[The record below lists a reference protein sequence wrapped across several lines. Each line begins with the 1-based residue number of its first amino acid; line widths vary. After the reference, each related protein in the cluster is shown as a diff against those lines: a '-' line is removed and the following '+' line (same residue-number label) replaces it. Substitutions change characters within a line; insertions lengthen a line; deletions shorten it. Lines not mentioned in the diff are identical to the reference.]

1 MSRKLEGKIALITG
15 AAAGIGRA
23 TTELFLAEGARV
35 IATDRDLKGLDGL
48 AAEKVQLDV
57 TDAAAIAA
65 LAKKTGRLDVLFNCA
80 GFVEN
85 GTILD
90 NDDAQWE
97 KSFEINV
104 YAMARMIKA
113 FLPAMMEG
121 GGGSIINVASVA
133 GSIKGIPNR
142 CIYGASKAAVIG
154 LTKSVAADFVTK
166 GIRCNSL
173 CPGTVDSP
181 SLQQR
186 LRDTGDYEAARKAF
200 TARQPLGR
208 IGNRRGNGQHRAV
221 AGQRRFQLRHGPEFH
236 PGRRHNHLDAH
247 ARTLRHSGGLT
258 PAHASG
264 AKTRAMQRLFLFARH
279 VAFIALVVRAMMPA
293 GWMPAA
299 QGHDHLHG
307 RGPPATTQKAPA
319 EKSTHHDICPFSA
332 APHLASVPDA
342 PQLTLPAFHAFAAAI
357 DRDYAA
363 TVAARFSARHRRAPH
378 P

>member
-1 MSRKLEGKIALITG
+1 MSGKLNGKVALITG

-23 TTELFLAEGARV
+23 TAELFAAEGAKV

-48 AAEKVQLDV
+48 TGEKIQLDV
-57 TDAAAIAA
+57 TDTGAISA
-65 LAKKTGRLDVLFNCA
+65 LAKKVGRLDVLFNCA

-97 KSFEINV
+97 KSFNINV

-113 FLPAMMEG
+113 FLPGMIAG

-166 GIRCNSL
+166 GIRCNTV

-186 LRDTGDYEAARKAF
+186 LRDSGDYEAARKAF
-200 TARQPLGR
+200 TARQPMGRLGKAEE
-208 IGNRRGNGQHRAV
+208 I
-221 AGQRRFQLRHGPEFH
+221 AGIVL
-236 PGRRHNHLDAH
+236 
-247 ARTLRHSGGLT
+247 
-258 PAHASG
+258 
-264 AKTRAMQRLFLFARH
+264 
-279 VAFIALVVRAMMPA
+279 
-293 GWMPAA
+293 W
-299 QGHDHLHG
+299 
-307 RGPPATTQKAPA
+307 
-319 EKSTHHDICPFSA
+319 
-332 APHLASVPDA
+332 LASDDS
-342 PQLTLPAFHAFAAAI
+342 QFATGQNFI
-357 DRDYAA
+357 VDGGI
-363 TVAARFSARHRRAPH
+363 TI
-378 P
+378 

>member
-1 MSRKLEGKIALITG
+1 MSGKLDGKIALITG

-23 TTELFLAEGARV
+23 TAQLFAAEGAKV

-48 AAEKVQLDV
+48 AGETLALDV
-57 TDAAAIAA
+57 TDSAAITA
-65 LAKKTGRLDVLFNCA
+65 LAQKVGKLDVLFNCA

-97 KSFEINV
+97 KSFNINV

-113 FLPAMMEG
+113 FLPGMIAG

-166 GIRCNSL
+166 GIRCNTV

-186 LRDTGDYEAARKAF
+186 LRNSDNYEAARAAF
-200 TARQPLGR
+200 TARQPMGRLG
-208 IGNRRGNGQHRAV
+208 
-221 AGQRRFQLRHGPEFH
+221 
-236 PGRRHNHLDAH
+236 
-247 ARTLRHSGGLT
+247 T
-258 PAHASG
+258 PAEIASIV
-264 AKTRAMQRLFLFARH
+264 L
-279 VAFIALVVRAMMPA
+279 
-293 GWMPAA
+293 W
-299 QGHDHLHG
+299 
-307 RGPPATTQKAPA
+307 
-319 EKSTHHDICPFSA
+319 
-332 APHLASVPDA
+332 LASDDS
-342 PQLTLPAFHAFAAAI
+342 QFATGQNFI
-357 DRDYAA
+357 VDGGI
-363 TVAARFSARHRRAPH
+363 TI
-378 P
+378 